1 MNNENPMQLSINEIN
16 EQQICQRCGGK
27 TESKDRHYCDAC
39 FNLATHRMKYETNG
53 DPFRW

>member
-1 MNNENPMQLSINEIN
+1 MKDNISMQLSINEIN